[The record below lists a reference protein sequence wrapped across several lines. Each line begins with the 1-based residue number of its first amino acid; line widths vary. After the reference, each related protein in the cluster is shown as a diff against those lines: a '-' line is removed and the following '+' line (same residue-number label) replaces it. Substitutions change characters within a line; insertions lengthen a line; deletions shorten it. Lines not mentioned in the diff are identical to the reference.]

1 MENGAER
8 MISLKTPRILYA
20 NQVLGEGWR
29 EESEEGKES
38 NMDLELLWG
47 LAILVKCITTPAAII
62 LIYNTMAYI
71 GRYMDM
77 KFLSMSF
84 SCSLSFLHPS
94 PAT

>member
-47 LAILVKCITTPAAII
+47 LAILVK
-62 LIYNTMAYI
+62 
-71 GRYMDM
+71 
-77 KFLSMSF
+77 
-84 SCSLSFLHPS
+84 
-94 PAT
+94 